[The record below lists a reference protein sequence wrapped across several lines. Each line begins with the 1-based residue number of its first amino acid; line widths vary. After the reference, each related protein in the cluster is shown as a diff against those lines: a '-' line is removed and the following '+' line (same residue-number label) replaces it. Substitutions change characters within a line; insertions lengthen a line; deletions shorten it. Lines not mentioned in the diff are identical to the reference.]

1 MGESQ
6 WLKGRVGRIGRK
18 SAFCS
23 IRNDPPR
30 SGIAPGLSDKLPG
43 AVFCDDTLDPLVGI
57 QQIADGGIVVQG
69 IDDIGDVF
77 AHVAADVPLPL
88 EKLRGLVDQVGG
100 EDAVDDPLFIGLVKL
115 VQAVGEEAEGG
126 KDENVS
132 RLSLL

>member
-1 MGESQ
+1 MA
-6 WLKGRVGRIGRK
+6 KKPGRTDWKKKRLLQHKECAAMQRRHAG
-18 SAFCS
+18 A
-23 IRNDPPR
+23 
-30 SGIAPGLSDKLPG
+30 SDKLPG

-57 QQIADGGIVVQG
+57 QQVADGGIVVQG

-88 EKLRGLVDQVGG
+88 EKFRGLVDQVGG

-115 VQAVGEEAEGG
+115 VQAVGEEAESG
-126 KDENVS
+126 KDEDVS